1 MANHPIQPA
10 DDPITAV
17 VVGPHEPSTR
27 IDHHRVA
34 VVGTTADADD
44 AVGLVLDHVPDVV
57 VLEGSLGYDNVR
69 DACRRTH
76 AASPA
81 SRVTVLAPRDDEHA
95 YATLVAGAVALIVTT
110 DPVALEPRSL
120 GRALAGIARGESL
133 LTCRTAARLLH
144 DVEAWSARSTD
155 PLHPAPTLTATE
167 REVLG
172 RLAEGHRPADIAADH
187 DVTARLVNIHTG
199 YAVTKLQRYVVGA
212 ERLAVD

>member
-1 MANHPIQPA
+1 MANDPIRPA

-17 VVGPHEPSTR
+17 VVSAPDPSTR
-27 IDHHRVA
+27 VDHPRVT
-34 VVGTTADADD
+34 VVGTTADADE
-44 AVGLVLDHVPDVV
+44 AVGLVLAHVPDVV
-57 VLEGSLGYDNVR
+57 VLDGALGYDQAR
-69 DACRRTH
+69 DVCRRTQ

-81 SRVTVLAPRDDEHA
+81 SRVTVIAPRDDEHA
-95 YATLVAGAVALIVTT
+95 YATLVAGAVAVIVTT
-110 DPVALEPRSL
+110 DPAALEPRSL

-144 DVEAWSARSTD
+144 DVDAWSARSAD
-155 PLHPAPTLTATE
+155 PLHPAPTLPATE

-172 RLAEGHRPADIAADH
+172 RLAAGHRPADIAADH

-199 YAVTKLQRYVVGA
+199 YAVAKLQRYVVGA